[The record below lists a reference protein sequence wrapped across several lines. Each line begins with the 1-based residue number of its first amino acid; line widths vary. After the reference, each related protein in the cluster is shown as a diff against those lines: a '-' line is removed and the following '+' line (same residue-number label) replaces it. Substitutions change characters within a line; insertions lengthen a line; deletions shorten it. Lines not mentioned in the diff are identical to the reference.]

1 LKISAGADTVAGI
14 DFDDLLSDQ
23 AVNHPVAFYGALR
36 ERDPVHFN
44 EWWNGWVLTR
54 YDDVAWAFRS
64 HEELPSDRFEG
75 PWGDDFAL
83 REKDG
88 RDVLFDV
95 LSKFFVWKDPPY
107 HTRVRTLV
115 NKAFSPKSIEELR
128 PRAKLLV
135 GRLIDELPVDDEVDF
150 LGRFAF
156 QLPVVVISE
165 YLGIPTESRD
175 LIKDWSDDLGAVI
188 FVRGQVSDRAKRA
201 EEAVEAMI
209 DFLRPIVRD
218 RRRDPRHDLL
228 SGLVHVE
235 EGRDSLTEDEVI
247 ANTILMVFAGHE
259 TTMNLIG
266 NGIVAFWRHPDQWR
280 RLQSEPG
287 SERLAVEEVLRS
299 DGPIRTQTRWA
310 RVPVA
315 LGGKRI
321 GARDRILLVQIAA
334 NHDPSA
340 FDHPERFDIGRVRN
354 RHLTFGHGIHTC
366 LGAPLARMEAQEAF
380 RQLAD
385 RFERVDVLDDR
396 LTYHPTII
404 SGSLT
409 GLHVALRQKEK

>member
-1 LKISAGADTVAGI
+1 MPLI
-14 DFDDLLSDQ
+14 DFDDLLSEQ

-36 ERDPVHFN
+36 EHDPVHFN
-44 EWWNGWVLTR
+44 RWWNGWVLTR

-64 HEELPSDRFEG
+64 HEQLPSDRFEG

-83 REKDG
+83 RDKNVRG
-88 RDVLFDV
+88 VLFEV

-115 NKAFSPKSIEELR
+115 NKAFSPRSIEELR
-128 PRAKLLV
+128 PRAHRLV
-135 GRLIDELPVDDEVDF
+135 DRLIDELPVDEPVDF

-175 LIKDWSDDLGAVI
+175 LIKTWSDDLGAVI
-188 FVRGQVSDRAKRA
+188 FVRGQMSDRAKRA

-218 RRRDPRHDLL
+218 RRRDPRPDLL

-266 NGIVAFWRHPDQWR
+266 NGVAAFFAHPDQWR
-280 RLQSEPG
+280 RLQAGPG
-287 SERLAVEEVLRS
+287 SERMAVEEVLRW

-310 RVPVA
+310 REPLE
-315 LGGKRI
+315 LGGRTI
-321 GARDRILLVQIAA
+321 GARERILLVQVAA
-334 NHDPSA
+334 NHDPAA
-340 FDHPERFDIGRVRN
+340 FDHPERFDIGRVHN

-404 SGSLT
+404 SGSLS
-409 GLHVALRQKEK
+409 GLHVALRPKEK

>member
-1 LKISAGADTVAGI
+1 VPLI
-14 DFDDLLSDQ
+14 DFDDLLSEQ

-36 ERDPVHFN
+36 EHDPVHFN
-44 EWWNGWVLTR
+44 RWWNGWVLTR

-64 HEELPSDRFEG
+64 HEPLPSDRFEG

-83 REKDG
+83 REKDVRG
-88 RDVLFDV
+88 VLFEV

-115 NKAFSPKSIEELR
+115 NKAFSPRSIEELR
-128 PRAKLLV
+128 PRAHRLV
-135 GRLIDELPVDDEVDF
+135 GRLIDELPVDEPVDF

-175 LIKDWSDDLGAVI
+175 LIKTWSDDLGAVI
-188 FVRGQVSDRAKRA
+188 FVRGQMSDRAKRA

-218 RRRDPRHDLL
+218 RRRDPRPDLL

-266 NGIVAFWRHPDQWR
+266 NGVAAFFAHPDQWR
-280 RLQSEPG
+280 RLQAGPG
-287 SERLAVEEVLRS
+287 SERMAVEEVLRW

-310 RVPVA
+310 REPLE
-315 LGGKRI
+315 LGGRTI
-321 GARDRILLVQIAA
+321 GARDRILLVQVAA
-334 NHDPSA
+334 NHDPAA
-340 FDHPERFDIGRVRN
+340 FDHPERFDIGRVHN

-404 SGSLT
+404 SGSLS
-409 GLHVALRQKEK
+409 GLHVALRPKEK

>member
-1 LKISAGADTVAGI
+1 MPDSAVDAPGV
-14 DFDDLLSDQ
+14 DFDDLLCDR
-23 AVNHPVAFYGALR
+23 AVNDPVAFYGALR
-36 ERDPVHFN
+36 DHDPVHFN
-44 EWWNGWVLTR
+44 SWWNGWVLTR
-54 YDDVAWAFRS
+54 YEDVAWAFRS
-64 HEELPSDRFEG
+64 HEQLPSDRFEG

-83 REKDG
+83 REKNV

-115 NKAFSPKSIEELR
+115 NKAFSPKSIELLR
-128 PRAKLLV
+128 PRVHRLV
-135 GRLIDELPVDDEVDF
+135 GELVDELPIDEPVDF
-150 LGRFAF
+150 LHRFAF
-156 QLPVVVISE
+156 HLPVVVISE
-165 YLGIPTESRD
+165 YLGIPTESRE

-188 FVRGQVSDRAKRA
+188 FVRGQMSDRAQRA

-218 RRRDPRHDLL
+218 RKRNPRDDLL
-228 SGLVHVE
+228 SGLALVE
-235 EGRDSLTEDEVI
+235 EGRDHLTEEEII

-266 NGIVAFWRHPDQWR
+266 NGVAAFWHHPDQWR
-280 RLQSEPG
+280 RLQSLPG
-287 SERLAVEEVLRS
+287 SERLAVEEILR
-299 DGPIRTQTRWA
+299 
-310 RVPVA
+310 
-315 LGGKRI
+315 LGGKQI
-321 GARDRILLVQIAA
+321 AARDRILLVQIAA
-334 NHDPSA
+334 NHAPA
-340 FDHPERFDIGRVRN
+340 GFDHPERFDIGRVRN

-366 LGAPLARMEAQEAF
+366 IGAPLARLEAQEAF

-385 RFERVDVLDDR
+385 RFDRIDVLDDR

-409 GLHVALRQKEK
+409 GLHVALRQKEN

>member
-1 LKISAGADTVAGI
+1 VVRTSPDV
-14 DFDDLLSDQ
+14 DDLLSDR
-23 AVNHPVAFYGALR
+23 AVNDPVAFYGALR
-36 ERDPVHFN
+36 DRDPVHFN
-44 EWWNGWVLTR
+44 PLWNGWVLTR

-64 HEELPSDRFEG
+64 HEQLPSDRFEG

-83 REKDG
+83 TEKTV
-88 RDVLFDV
+88 RDVLFEV
-95 LSKFFVWKDPPY
+95 LSKMFVWKDPPY

-115 NKAFSPKSIEELR
+115 NKAFSPKSIEQLR
-128 PRAKLLV
+128 PRAHQLV
-135 GRLIDELPVDDEVDF
+135 GELLDDLPLDEPVDF
-150 LGRFAF
+150 LHRFAF
-156 QLPVVVISE
+156 HLPVVVISE

-175 LIKDWSDDLGAVI
+175 AIKSWSDDLGAVI
-188 FVRGQVSDRAKRA
+188 FVKGQQSDRAQRA
-201 EEAVEAMI
+201 EAAVEAMI
-209 DFLRPIVRD
+209 DFLRPIVGA
-218 RRRDPRHDLL
+218 RRHDPRDDLL

-235 EGRDSLTEDEVI
+235 EGADSLTEDEVI

-266 NGIVAFWRHPDQWR
+266 NGTAAFWRHPDQWQ
-280 RLQSEPG
+280 RLQRRPG
-287 SERLAVEEVLRS
+287 SERLAVEEILRW

-310 RVPVA
+310 RRPVE
-315 LGGKRI
+315 LGGRTI
-321 GARDRILLVQIAA
+321 GARDRILLVQVAA
-334 NHDPSA
+334 NHDPGA

-409 GLHVALRQKEK
+409 GLHVALRPKEE

>member
-1 LKISAGADTVAGI
+1 MPDSAVDAPGV
-14 DFDDLLSDQ
+14 DFDDLLCDR
-23 AVNHPVAFYGALR
+23 AVNDPVAFYGALR
-36 ERDPVHFN
+36 DHDPVHFN
-44 EWWNGWVLTR
+44 TWWNGWVLTR

-64 HEELPSDRFEG
+64 HEQLPSDRFEG

-83 REKDG
+83 REKNV

-115 NKAFSPKSIEELR
+115 NKAFSPKSIELLR
-128 PRAKLLV
+128 PRVHRLV
-135 GRLIDELPVDDEVDF
+135 GELVDELPIDEPVDF
-150 LGRFAF
+150 LHRFAF
-156 QLPVVVISE
+156 HLPVVVISE
-165 YLGIPTESRD
+165 YLGIPTESRE

-188 FVRGQVSDRAKRA
+188 FVRGQMSDRAQRA

-218 RRRDPRHDLL
+218 RKRNPRDDLL
-228 SGLVHVE
+228 SGLALVE
-235 EGRDSLTEDEVI
+235 EGRDHLTEEEII

-266 NGIVAFWRHPDQWR
+266 NGVAAFWHHPDQWR
-280 RLQSEPG
+280 RLQSQPG
-287 SERLAVEEVLRS
+287 SERLAVEEILRW

-310 RVPVA
+310 RVPVE
-315 LGGKRI
+315 LGGRQI

-334 NHDPSA
+334 NHDPA
-340 FDHPERFDIGRVRN
+340 GFDHPERFDIGRVRN

-366 LGAPLARMEAQEAF
+366 IGAPLARLEAQEAF

-385 RFERVDVLDDR
+385 RFDRIDVLDDR

-409 GLHVALRQKEK
+409 GLHVALRQKEN